1 MLLQVKDYVIIAYL
15 VAAIITAW
23 YAWSKLRDPKIYRFV
38 LSIIIG
44 VFWPIPA
51 AILIWL
57 WLEGAVIDI
66 ANWIERNF

>member
-1 MLLQVKDYVIIAYL
+1 MLLQVKDYIIIAYM
-15 VAAIITAW
+15 VAAILTAG
-23 YAWSKLRDPKIYRFV
+23 YAWSRLRDPKIYRFV
-38 LSIIIG
+38 LSFIIG